1 MTREQDWQKQGRD
14 REHLAD
20 SLAESLGEIYRQ
32 AGEAT
37 KKLHGDSLKLDRE
50 FQEKLHTYHTIR
62 EEESSPRN
70 GCCHC
75 PPPES
80 PDHPHGKVPR
90 RRKRRLFQRLRLML
104 FLLVL
109 IALLLCG
116 LYYWPLL
123 QAVMAPKEGFMVL
136 NDLPEGIEDLMPD
149 PEMGY
154 SRIDFQNAILG
165 ETREKSELV
174 VREQDIQV
182 DSQISQALVNLSVF
196 EKTKIVHSFGVGV
209 YTVDLS
215 KVTEEG
221 IDVDLDNKHITVTIP
236 RAVLRY
242 VEIDPEKTT
251 FEDTDRAFLAF
262 GDITLT
268 SEQQQTLQASVQEKM
283 REHLASQEQMDEAD
297 GLAREKVF
305 ELLNPV
311 VQAISEEFTLLVRQG
326 A

>member
-75 PPPES
+75 PPPEEHY
-80 PDHPHGKVPR
+80 HPFEARPHRK
-90 RRKRRLFQRLRLML
+90 KRRFLRRLRWAL

-109 IALLLCG
+109 IALVLGG
-116 LYYWPLL
+116 LSLWNRL
-123 QAVMAPKEGFMVL
+123 QIAAALGDGFTVL
-136 NDLPEGIEDLMPD
+136 SDLPDGVEVLMPD

-154 SRIDFQNAILG
+154 SRLDFQNAILG

-182 DSQISQALVNLSVF
+182 DSQISQALVNISVF

-283 REHLASQEQMDEAD
+283 REHLATQEQMDEAD